1 MIESLTVPDPERD
14 HISGSADGSIRLLE
28 YGDYECPFCAEAQ
41 PILKEIQ
48 RRLGDNLLFAF
59 RNFPLTNIHPHSE
72 HAAKAAE
79 AAGAQGNFWGMHD
92 ALFENQGALE
102 DEDLAEYAVELGLD
116 ATRLVREVMSSV
128 YAPRIRED
136 FKSGVRAGVNGT
148 PTFFINGER
157 YDGARD
163 LKHLLNALTPKVV
176 DDQKNLTHKKRK
188 AIEKHPDLAKEIV
201 ERGHEAG
208 QISDNWHLED
218 NLSLMQQL
226 GAVKK

>member
-1 MIESLTVPDPERD
+1 MLLHRALPATRHYSARPFLFMRGVLESLTVPDPERD

-28 YGDYECPFCAEAQ
+28 YGDYECPFCGEVQ
-41 PILKEIQ
+41 PIVKEIQ
-48 RRLGDNLLFAF
+48 RRLGNNLLFAF

-72 HAAKAAE
+72 HAAEAAE
-79 AAGAQGNFWGMHD
+79 AAVAQGNFWGMH
-92 ALFENQGALE
+92 ATLFENQGALE

-116 ATRLVREVMSSV
+116 EKRLIREVTSSV

-163 LKHLLNALTPKVV
+163 LKHLLNALT
-176 DDQKNLTHKKRK
+176 
-188 AIEKHPDLAKEIV
+188 AK
-201 ERGHEAG
+201 
-208 QISDNWHLED
+208 
-218 NLSLMQQL
+218 
-226 GAVKK
+226 